1 MRSSVCFLQSSNA
14 ASVFFCWAFPTL
26 PCGSGYIARR
36 PGRTFGTPAPLLQR
50 SLAPKNR
57 RSKLPASLRPKGSLS
72 LTLRGPP
79 APPRN
84 TGHGLLGH
92 ALYNKKLLPD
102 FLSGRSTIIQV
113 MSFTAMR
120 HFPLPSLRWGNLPRS
135 SRETRSYSSLFPCEV
150 SGAPS
155 SGRCGC
161 SRR

>member
-14 ASVFFCWAFPTL
+14 ASDYLLWAFPTL
-26 PCGSGYIARR
+26 SCGSGYILWFVR
-36 PGRTFGTPAPLLQR
+36 FVPLPPKLIKR
-50 SLAPKNR
+50 SLAPKKCW
-57 RSKLPASLRPKGSLS
+57 SKQPASLRPKGSLS
-72 LTLRGPP
+72 LTLRGVPP
-79 APPRN
+79 LPLATQGTAYSATPCK
-84 TGHGLLGH
+84 T
-92 ALYNKKLLPD
+92 KKLLPD
-102 FLSGRSTIIQV
+102 FLSGRSNIIQV

-120 HFPLPSLRWGNLPRS
+120 HFPLPSFRWGNLPRS